1 MTLVPYTA
9 GEKPS
14 LVASLQRHREVVLW
28 KLEDLDD
35 EQLRRPVVGSGTTL
49 LGTAKHL
56 ASVEYRWFCSAFGRP
71 SDEIPAEAVAED
83 PQAHW
88 RIHPWE
94 TTEGVLAYYERART
108 AADEAL
114 RELKITER
122 GTAPDGA
129 VVTLRWAL
137 LHVIEETARHAGHL
151 DVLRE
156 LVDGRT
162 GDHRPAPSA
171 AS

>member
-1 MTLVPYTA
+1 MTVVPPTA

-14 LVASLQRHREVVLW
+14 LVASLQRHREAVLW

-35 EQLRRPVVGSGTTL
+35 EQLRRHLVGSGTTL
-49 LGTAKHL
+49 LGTVKQL
-56 ASVEYRWFCSAFGRP
+56 ASAEYTWFCATFGRP
-71 SDEIPAEAVAED
+71 SEHIPAEAFAQD
-83 PQAHW
+83 PQADR

-94 TTEGVLAYYERART
+94 ATEGVLAYYAKARA
-108 AADEAL
+108 AADAAI

-122 GTAPDGA
+122 GTTPDGT

-137 LHVIEETARHAGHL
+137 LHAIEETARHAGRL

-162 GDHRPAPSA
+162 GDHRPVG
-171 AS
+171 